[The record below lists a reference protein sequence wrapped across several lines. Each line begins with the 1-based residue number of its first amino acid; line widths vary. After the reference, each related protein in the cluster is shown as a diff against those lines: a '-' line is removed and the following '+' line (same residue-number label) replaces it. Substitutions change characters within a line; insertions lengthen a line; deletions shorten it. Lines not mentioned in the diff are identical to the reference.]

1 MFKKYSPLI
10 CHTTGCDHWISEY
23 LECYLTAKVIGHLGF
38 HHGISSFKITDGERE
53 KKGSKSKFIMST
65 DFTSTGVSATVALLK
80 TSDNILICSEY
91 SLFDPSESSTSV
103 PLRK

>member
-1 MFKKYSPLI
+1 
-10 CHTTGCDHWISEY
+10 
-23 LECYLTAKVIGHLGF
+23 
-38 HHGISSFKITDGERE
+38 
-53 KKGSKSKFIMST
+53 MST